1 MNIAFVNSTRK
12 WGGVKTWI
20 LDFAAQLAMHN
31 HHVHVYGRQPEFVR
45 EARDRVGHGVT
56 ATFGPDFNPFTIAFF
71 LKEFKNKRIE
81 AVFVNIGKDLCT
93 AGVAA
98 RLLGIPVIQQ
108 IGLPNDIP
116 LRIKTRLLHK
126 WIDPYFLCSSE
137 YIRTGFLKSLPYLND
152 KKVKTILTAKQVG
165 TAAISTSS
173 PRNIVMT
180 QQLNEDKGHATVFK
194 ALAAIDAPFTLHV
207 AGTGRIEA
215 ELKRL
220 ASDLGLD
227 GKIVWHGF
235 TRDIQRLLQQSDIF
249 ILASLLEGL
258 PNTLQEALASGLLP
272 VARDV
277 GGVREVLNSELEQWI
292 LPYESG
298 PAEFRDAIARALSL
312 PDQELVFFKKQA
324 QASCLQFC
332 NIDLI
337 YAEFENWLRGI
348 VDSNTNMT
356 S

>member
-20 LDFAAQLAMHN
+20 LDFAAQLAGHN
-31 HHVHVYGRQPEFVR
+31 HQVHIYGRQPEFVR
-45 EARDRVGHGVT
+45 EARDRVGHGV
-56 ATFGPDFNPFTIAFF
+56 AVKFGPDFNPFTISRF
-71 LKEFKNKRIE
+71 LSEFKSRKIE

-98 RLLGIPVIQQ
+98 RLLRIPVIQQ

-116 LRIKTRLLHK
+116 LRIKTRLLHR

-137 YIRTGFLKSLPYLND
+137 YIRAGFLQSLPYLNER
-152 KKVKTILTAKQVG
+152 KVKTILTAKQVG
-165 TAAISTSS
+165 TAKIGTSL
-173 PRNIVMT
+173 PRNIIMT

-194 ALAAIDAPFTLHV
+194 ALAAIDTPFTLHV

-215 ELKRL
+215 ELKQL
-220 ASDLGLD
+220 SADLGLVE
-227 GKIVWHGF
+227 KIVWHGF

-249 ILASLLEGL
+249 ILASLVEGL
-258 PNTLQEALASGLLP
+258 PNTLQEALATGLLP

-298 PAEFRDAIARALSL
+298 PAEFRDAIMRALSL
-312 PDQELVFFKKQA
+312 SDEELIFFKNQA

-337 YAEFENWLRGI
+337 YAEFESWLRDVTGNI
-348 VDSNTNMT
+348 SK
-356 S
+356 

>member
-20 LDFAAQLAMHN
+20 LDFAAQLASHN
-31 HHVHVYGRQPEFVR
+31 HQVHIYGRQPEFVR
-45 EARDRVGHGVT
+45 EAQDRVGHG
-56 ATFGPDFNPFTIAFF
+56 ARAEFGPDFNPFAISFF
-71 LKEFKNKRIE
+71 MNEFKGKRVE

-137 YIRTGFLKSLPYLND
+137 YIRTGFLQSLPYLNER
-152 KKVKTILTAKQVG
+152 KVKTILTAKQVG
-165 TAAISTSS
+165 TAEIGISS
-173 PRNIVMT
+173 PRNIIMT

-194 ALAAIDAPFTLHV
+194 ALAAIDTPFTLHV

-215 ELKRL
+215 ELKQL
-220 ASDLGLD
+220 SADLGLVE
-227 GKIVWHGF
+227 KIVWHGF

-249 ILASLLEGL
+249 ILASLVEGL
-258 PNTLQEALASGLLP
+258 PNTLQEALATGLLP

-298 PAEFRDAIARALSL
+298 TTEFRDAIIRALSL
-312 PDQELVFFKKQA
+312 SDEELIFFKKQA
-324 QASCLQFC
+324 QASCLRFC
-332 NIDLI
+332 NIHLI
-337 YAEFENWLRGI
+337 YAEFESWLRDVTGNI
-348 VDSNTNMT
+348 SK
-356 S
+356 

>member
-20 LDFAAQLAMHN
+20 LDFASQLVDHG
-31 HHVHVYGRQPEFVR
+31 HHVCIYGRQPEFVR
-45 EARDRVGHGVT
+45 EAKDRTGHGVT
-56 ATFGPDFNPFTIAFF
+56 AKFGPDFNPVAISFF
-71 LKEFKNKRIE
+71 LSEFKKKRIQ

-98 RLLGIPVIQQ
+98 RLLGLPVIQQ

-116 LRIKTRLLHK
+116 LRVKTRLLHK

-137 YIRTGFLKSLPYLND
+137 YIRTGFLKSLPYLNE
-152 KKVKTILTAKQVG
+152 KKVKTILTAKQVVPREIG
-165 TAAISTSS
+165 TSS

-180 QQLNEDKGHATVFK
+180 QQLNEDKGHATIFK
-194 ALAAIDAPFTLHV
+194 ALASIETPFQLHV

-220 ASDLGLD
+220 ASELGLD
-227 GKIVWHGF
+227 EKIVWHGF

-249 ILASLLEGL
+249 ILASLVEGL

-277 GGVREVLNSELEQWI
+277 GGVREVLNSELEQWV

-298 PAEFRDAIARALSL
+298 PAEFRDAITRALAL

-324 QASCLQFC
+324 QASCLEFC
-332 NIDLI
+332 NIELI
-337 YAEFENWLRGI
+337 YAEFEKWLGDVVGGTTR
-348 VDSNTNMT
+348 
-356 S
+356 

>member
-20 LDFAAQLAMHN
+20 LDFAAQLARHD
-31 HHVHVYGRQPEFVR
+31 HQVHIYGRQPEFVR
-45 EARDRVGHGVT
+45 EAQDRVGHGV
-56 ATFGPDFNPFTIAFF
+56 AAKFGPDLNPFAISFF
-71 LKEFKNKRIE
+71 LSEFKSKTIE

-116 LRIKTRLLHK
+116 LRIKTRLLHR

-137 YIRTGFLKSLPYLND
+137 FIRSGFLKSLPYLNER
-152 KKVKTILTAKQVG
+152 KVKTILTAKQIG
-165 TAAISTSS
+165 TAEISTSS
-173 PRNIVMT
+173 PRNIIMT

-194 ALAAIDAPFTLHV
+194 ALAVIDTPFRLHIL
-207 AGTGRIEA
+207 GTGRIET
-215 ELKRL
+215 ELKQL
-220 ASDLGLD
+220 AADLGLS
-227 GKIVWHGF
+227 KNIVWHGF

-249 ILASLLEGL
+249 ILASLEEGL
-258 PNTLQEALASGLLP
+258 PNTLQEALACGLLP

-277 GGVREVLNSELEQWI
+277 GGVREVLNPKLEQWI

-298 PAEFRDAIARALSL
+298 DAEFRNAITRALSL
-312 PDQELVFFKKQA
+312 SDEELIFFKKQA

-337 YAEFENWLRGI
+337 YAEFEIWLRDVAG
-348 VDSNTNMT
+348 STT
-356 S
+356 K

>member
-20 LDFAAQLAMHN
+20 LDFASQLVGHG
-31 HHVHVYGRQPEFVR
+31 HHVCIYGRQPEFVR
-45 EARDRVGHGVT
+45 EARERVGHGVT
-56 ATFGPDFNPFTIAFF
+56 ATFGPDFNPFAVSFF
-71 LKEFKNKRIE
+71 FEQFKRKRTQ
-81 AVFVNIGKDLCT
+81 AVFINVGKDLCT

-116 LRIKTRLLHK
+116 LRIKTRLLHR
-126 WIDPYFLCSSE
+126 WINPYFLCSSE
-137 YIRTGFLKSLPYLND
+137 YIRSGFLKSLPYLNE

-165 TAAISTSS
+165 TTEIGAST

-194 ALAAIDAPFTLHV
+194 ALATIDAPFTLHV

-220 ASDLGLD
+220 ASDLSLD

-249 ILASLLEGL
+249 ILASLVEGL
-258 PNTLQEALASGLLP
+258 PNTLQEALACGLLP

-298 PAEFRDAIARALSL
+298 PAEFRDAITRALSL

-324 QASCLQFC
+324 QASCLEFC

-337 YAEFENWLRGI
+337 YAEFEKWLGG
-348 VDSNTNMT
+348 VVGSMT
-356 S
+356 K

>member
-20 LDFAAQLAMHN
+20 LDFASQLARHN

-45 EARDRVGHGVT
+45 EARDRVGHGVPVK
-56 ATFGPDFNPFTIAFF
+56 FGPDFNPFTISFF
-71 LKEFKNKRIE
+71 LAEFRNKKVQ
-81 AVFVNIGKDLCT
+81 AVFVNVGKDLCT

-126 WIDPYFLCSSE
+126 WINPYFLCSSE
-137 YIRTGFLKSLPYLND
+137 YIRKGFLKSLPYLNE
-152 KKVKTILTAKQVG
+152 KNVKTILTAKQVG
-165 TAAISTSS
+165 TAEIGTSS

-194 ALAAIDAPFTLHV
+194 ALAAIDTPFTLYI
-207 AGTGRIEA
+207 AGTGRIET
-215 ELKRL
+215 ELKQL
-220 ASDLGLD
+220 AADLGLD
-227 GKIVWHGF
+227 RKIVWHGF

-249 ILASLLEGL
+249 VLASLVEGL
-258 PNTLQEALASGLLP
+258 PNTLQEALACGLLP

-312 PDQELVFFKKQA
+312 PDEELVSFKKQA
-324 QASCLQFC
+324 QASCLEFC

-337 YAEFENWLRGI
+337 YAEFESWLRDVTG
-348 VDSNTNMT
+348 STT
-356 S
+356 R

>member
-20 LDFAAQLAMHN
+20 LDFASQLKGHN
-31 HHVHVYGRQPEFVR
+31 HQVHIYGRQPEFVR
-45 EARDRVGHGVT
+45 EAQQRVGHGVT
-56 ATFGPDFNPFTIAFF
+56 ARFGPDFNPFAISFF
-71 LKEFKNKRIE
+71 LDEFKSKKIE

-137 YIRTGFLKSLPYLND
+137 YIRTGFLKSLPYLNE

-165 TAAISTSS
+165 TAEIGTAS

-180 QQLNEDKGHATVFK
+180 QQLNEDKGHATIFK
-194 ALAAIDAPFTLHV
+194 ALAAIDTPFKLHV

-215 ELKRL
+215 ELKQL
-220 ASDLGLD
+220 AANLGL
-227 GKIVWHGF
+227 GEKIVWHGF

-249 ILASLLEGL
+249 ILASLVEGL
-258 PNTLQEALASGLLP
+258 PNTLQEALACGLLP

-298 PAEFRDAIARALSL
+298 PTEFRNAIHRALSL
-312 PDQELVFFKKQA
+312 SDEQLIFFKKQA
-324 QASCLQFC
+324 RESCLQFC

-337 YAEFENWLRGI
+337 YAEFEDWLRDLIGN
-348 VDSNTNMT
+348 NTK
-356 S
+356 